1 MTKPTFPAFAKLD
14 LTGLLAIQ
22 KANVEAVLKAQRIV
36 SETTRAAL
44 KLNTDW
50 LAETAQRAVATMRA
64 GAATKPE
71 AFAADVRTA
80 SERALAVARQ
90 ELDLGVRARGEVVD
104 LMAKRAAANLDEVK
118 ALAAAA

>member
-1 MTKPTFPAFAKLD
+1 MTKPTFPPFGKLD
-14 LTGLLAIQ
+14 LTSLLAIQ

-50 LAETAQRAVATMRA
+50 LAETAQRAVATARA
-64 GAATKPE
+64 GVAAKPE
-71 AFAADVRTA
+71 ALVADVRAA

-90 ELDLGVRARGEVVD
+90 ELDLGVRARVEVVD
-104 LMAKRAAANLDEVK
+104 LMAKRAVANLDQVK